1 MISNTCLTDAM
12 GPDAGSAGAGASPFL
27 LAPFASGAAEI
38 DRRRELLRKRNQRL
52 KIGFDEADLPPE
64 QQLEY
69 IRCLIAARALRV
81 QCAVMCS
88 TVYWLP
94 TAYCG
99 LGLALLRKPHCRC
112 AAAAVQTAAMC
123 SDCSLCSVPQLLF
136 NAALSQLRPVLCVRT
151 AVTASGC
158 HLL

>member
-1 MISNTCLTDAM
+1 MIVFWYDQQYLSHRCH
-12 GPDAGSAGAGASPFL
+12 GPNAGSAGAGASPFL

-94 TAYCG
+94 TAYCES
-99 LGLALLRKPHCRC
+99 PT
-112 AAAAVQTAAMC
+112 AAV
-123 SDCSLCSVPQLLF
+123 LLLVF
-136 NAALSQLRPVLCVRT
+136 RLQR
-151 AVTASGC
+151 
-158 HLL
+158 